1 MIEKD
6 ELIDK
11 IETTKLER
19 KQNLSDSYEK
29 NIYLDDDLILIV
41 GYNQEESFEKV
52 DQEEETVR
60 NFVWYWEIR
69 NSQTWEVIFENH
81 DNNYSFCEST
91 VGEWGDNDRVEDV
104 VGDVAEE
111 DVCKWSEQD
120 LIEDISE
127 NIADEVLA
135 WLKNMN

>member
-52 DQEEETVR
+52 DQEEETR
-60 NFVWYWEIR
+60 GLGDFV
-69 NSQTWEVIFENH
+69 
-81 DNNYSFCEST
+81 
-91 VGEWGDNDRVEDV
+91 GRVAEHFDV
-104 VGDVAEE
+104 VAVINGVGRGDQQAIGVERA
-111 DVCKWSEQD
+111 
-120 LIEDISE
+120 
-127 NIADEVLA
+127 
-135 WLKNMN
+135 